1 MNNVLLQ
8 EWKTPFQIAPFNSIS
23 DDDFTPALDE
33 ALARHKA
40 EVAAITEQTEQPDFT
55 NTIEAL
61 EATGYDL
68 NRVLG
73 VFFTM
78 AGADSN
84 PVREALQR
92 NFSPKL
98 AAHFSDISGNT
109 ALFQRILCVWSK
121 RDDLNLTAEQSRIL
135 MLTHRGFVRSGA
147 GLKDTSKNRM
157 KAIKERLAELGTQFS
172 QNLLADEQEWFI
184 KLAKEDLAGLPSFVI
199 NAALA
204 AGEEKN
210 AGGPIINLS
219 RSLIVPFLQFSTR
232 RNLRKKAYNAWVKRG
247 ANTGKTDNRAIAAK
261 ILELRAEQADL
272 LGYKSFAEYKLET
285 EMAKTPKA
293 VRDLLLS
300 VWKPAKARAEADGA
314 VLESMMQADG
324 LTGSLEAWDWRFYS
338 ERRRKD
344 LHELDEAKLKP
355 YFQLNR
361 MIEASFSC
369 ANRLF
374 DLKFEPITLPLYHQ
388 DCRAWSVTRD
398 GKHLAIFIA
407 DYFARGSKRSGAWC
421 SAMRSQAKFPTIQTP
436 IIINVCNFAKGDPTF
451 LSYDDACTLFHEFGH
466 ALHQILSNVTYESV
480 SGTSVARDFVEL
492 PSQLY
497 EHWLTVPEV
506 LKEFATHAETNQPM
520 PPELLN
526 NLLAATNYDMG
537 FQTVE
542 YVASAIIDLAFHDGE
557 APADPMALETE
568 ILKDIGMPHAIR
580 MRHATPNFAHIF
592 AGDGYASGYYS
603 YMWSEMMDEDAFAAF
618 EEANDAFDQDNAT
631 ALEQN
636 ILSRGGS
643 ADAEDLYIAFRG
655 HLPDVKALLKGRN
668 LKF

>member
-421 SAMRSQAKFPTIQTP
+421 SAMRSQAKRGVQR
-436 IIINVCNFAKGDPTF
+436 CALRLNFQPYRPP
-451 LSYDDACTLFHEFGH
+451 LLLMY
-466 ALHQILSNVTYESV
+466 
-480 SGTSVARDFVEL
+480 
-492 PSQLY
+492 
-497 EHWLTVPEV
+497 
-506 LKEFATHAETNQPM
+506 AT
-520 PPELLN
+520 
-526 NLLAATNYDMG
+526 
-537 FQTVE
+537 
-542 YVASAIIDLAFHDGE
+542 
-557 APADPMALETE
+557 
-568 ILKDIGMPHAIR
+568 
-580 MRHATPNFAHIF
+580 
-592 AGDGYASGYYS
+592 
-603 YMWSEMMDEDAFAAF
+603 
-618 EEANDAFDQDNAT
+618 
-631 ALEQN
+631 
-636 ILSRGGS
+636 
-643 ADAEDLYIAFRG
+643 
-655 HLPDVKALLKGRN
+655 LLKVILLSSVMMTPVHSFTN
-668 LKF
+668 LAMHFTRFYRM

>member
-204 AGEEKN
+204 AGEEKKRW
-210 AGGPIINLS
+210 
-219 RSLIVPFLQFSTR
+219 RSNHKFVTVTNCTVSSIFNST
-232 RNLRKKAYNAWVKRG
+232 
-247 ANTGKTDNRAIAAK
+247 
-261 ILELRAEQADL
+261 
-272 LGYKSFAEYKLET
+272 
-285 EMAKTPKA
+285 
-293 VRDLLLS
+293 
-300 VWKPAKARAEADGA
+300 
-314 VLESMMQADG
+314 
-324 LTGSLEAWDWRFYS
+324 
-338 ERRRKD
+338 
-344 LHELDEAKLKP
+344 
-355 YFQLNR
+355 
-361 MIEASFSC
+361 
-369 ANRLF
+369 
-374 DLKFEPITLPLYHQ
+374 
-388 DCRAWSVTRD
+388 
-398 GKHLAIFIA
+398 
-407 DYFARGSKRSGAWC
+407 
-421 SAMRSQAKFPTIQTP
+421 
-436 IIINVCNFAKGDPTF
+436 
-451 LSYDDACTLFHEFGH
+451 
-466 ALHQILSNVTYESV
+466 
-480 SGTSVARDFVEL
+480 
-492 PSQLY
+492 
-497 EHWLTVPEV
+497 
-506 LKEFATHAETNQPM
+506 
-520 PPELLN
+520 
-526 NLLAATNYDMG
+526 
-537 FQTVE
+537 
-542 YVASAIIDLAFHDGE
+542 
-557 APADPMALETE
+557 
-568 ILKDIGMPHAIR
+568 
-580 MRHATPNFAHIF
+580 
-592 AGDGYASGYYS
+592 
-603 YMWSEMMDEDAFAAF
+603 
-618 EEANDAFDQDNAT
+618 
-631 ALEQN
+631 
-636 ILSRGGS
+636 
-643 ADAEDLYIAFRG
+643 
-655 HLPDVKALLKGRN
+655 
-668 LKF
+668 